1 MWRALHK
8 GKNCSVWIA
17 FWEEVWTFSPRW
29 QPPPSHVLAKDRAFA
44 FFLETL
50 DITCRLWSARALD
63 DGKVAEQ
70 ELHGQTLAH
79 PETDIKSIYL
89 RGLAATISSFKSHID
104 WLQRIL
110 QKHRET
116 HTDIHNPWVYLF
128 LKIDRQF
135 LLCGSSPS
143 SLGRLHHLQPEPAAP
158 RPKELNLTLGGIFS
172 WTPFHCKTRTLYKM
186 NGFPQIWYVPK
197 KTL

>member
-1 MWRALHK
+1 MVLVDNPH
-8 GKNCSVWIA
+8 
-17 FWEEVWTFSPRW
+17 
-29 QPPPSHVLAKDRAFA
+29 PPPPCFGKIQNFCI
-44 FFLETL
+44 FLETL

-110 QKHRET
+110 QKRT
-116 HTDIHNPWVYLF
+116 QIHIYNPWVYLF

-143 SLGRLHHLQPEPAAP
+143 SLGRLHHLRPEPAAP
-158 RPKELNLTLGGIFS
+158 RPKELNLTLGGYSVGHLFIVRLVIY
-172 WTPFHCKTRTLYKM
+172 TR
-186 NGFPQIWYVPK
+186 
-197 KTL
+197 

>member
-1 MWRALHK
+1 MFWQKTELLH
-8 GKNCSVWIA
+8 
-17 FWEEVWTFSPRW
+17 
-29 QPPPSHVLAKDRAFA
+29 

-79 PETDIKSIYL
+79 PETDINSIYL

-116 HTDIHNPWVYLF
+116 HTDTYSQSMGLPF
-128 LKIDRQF
+128 LKD
-135 LLCGSSPS
+135 
-143 SLGRLHHLQPEPAAP
+143 
-158 RPKELNLTLGGIFS
+158 
-172 WTPFHCKTRTLYKM
+172 
-186 NGFPQIWYVPK
+186 
-197 KTL
+197 